1 MNHVRFAFFVAA
13 VAAASSWAE
22 EKLPEPTPLVREYLS
37 CLYEGMNGINRDDA
51 EKMTKLP
58 MYQWE
63 AKSDCKVA
71 YANQRFLSW
80 IVTEFEYVGG
90 AHGSWRVTVGSIF
103 IPAGKRIALQALYE
117 NSAEKEE
124 LQTAWCSAVAQ
135 YEKEHKFIFDKRELF
150 LTENFYLDGTSIHFV
165 YNPYEI
171 AGYAAGV
178 IEIIVPWTHG
188 VLAIDRNVGLSNKT
202 AK

>member
-1 MNHVRFAFFVAA
+1 MNYVRFAFLVAA
-13 VAAASSWAE
+13 VAAVNSWAE
-22 EKLPEPTPLVREYLS
+22 EKSPEPTPLVREYLS
-37 CLYEGMNGINRDDA
+37 CLYDGMNGINRDDP

-63 AKSDCKVA
+63 AKSNCKVV
-71 YANQRFLSW
+71 YANKRFLSW

-103 IPAGKRIALQALYE
+103 VPTGKRIALPALYE

-124 LQTAWCSAVAQ
+124 LQTALRRAAAQ
-135 YEKEHKFIFDKRELF
+135 YAKEHELSFDKRELS

-188 VLAIDRNVGLSNKT
+188 VLAVDRNVELPNKT
-202 AK
+202 AN

>member
-1 MNHVRFAFFVAA
+1 MNHVRFACLVAA
-13 VAAASSWAE
+13 VAAVNSWAE
-22 EKLPEPTPLVREYLS
+22 EKSPEPTPLVREYLS
-37 CLYEGMNGINRDDA
+37 CLYDGMNGINRDDP

-63 AKSDCKVA
+63 AKSDSKVV

-103 IPAGKRIALQALYE
+103 IPAGKRIALSALYE

-124 LQTAWCSAVAQ
+124 LQTAWCRAVAQ
-135 YEKEHKFIFDKRELF
+135 YEKKHKLTFDKRELS
-150 LTENFYLDGTSIHFV
+150 LTENFYFDGTGIHFV

-188 VLAIDRNVGLSNKT
+188 VLAIDRNVGLPDKT